1 MSSGQKPHSATAA
14 VVLAAATF
22 CWATSFPAMRALGL
36 HQTALVPGVSS
47 LFLAAVSVLVR
58 FAVAAL
64 ALAVWRGR
72 DFAGFTRLEI
82 WQGAGLGFFG
92 GIGILLQ
99 MDGVIHIAAST
110 SAFLTQ
116 GYCVW
121 VPVVVAWQRREWP
134 SKTLAISCAMVLG
147 GVAVLADLHASD
159 LRLGRGEAETL
170 VASLLFTGQ
179 ILWLERP
186 LFAAGR
192 AVPVTLAM
200 FAVVALLVLPA
211 ALLTGGGPREW
222 AAVCRSGPAAALTVF
237 LTVVCTLVPYTLMN
251 HWQQRMS
258 ATQASLIYACEPL
271 LASVLVLFVPAWL
284 SRLAAVNYPNEVI
297 GAHLLLGG
305 GLVIAANL
313 LVLRQASKKA
323 PATSRPAPGE
333 R

>member
-1 MSSGQKPHSATAA
+1 
-14 VVLAAATF
+14 
-22 CWATSFPAMRALGL
+22 MRALGL
-36 HQTALVPGVSS
+36 HQTALVPGVNS
-47 LFLAAVSVLVR
+47 LFLAAASVSVR
-58 FAVAAL
+58 FALAAL
-64 ALAVWRGR
+64 MLAVWRGR
-72 DFAGFTRLEI
+72 DFARVTRLEI

-92 GIGILLQ
+92 GLGILLQ

-134 SKTLAISCAMVLG
+134 SKTLALSCAMVLG

-159 LRLGRGEAETL
+159 LRLGRGEAETIA
-170 VASLLFTGQ
+170 ASLLFTGQ

-186 LFAAGR
+186 MFAPCR
-192 AVPVTLAM
+192 AVPVTLVM
-200 FAVVALLVLPA
+200 FAAVALLVFPA
-211 ALLTGGGPREW
+211 AIVTGGGLREW
-222 AAVCRSGPAAALTVF
+222 AAVYRTGASAGLTVF

-251 HWQQRMS
+251 HWQQELS

-271 LASVLVLFVPAWL
+271 LASVLVLFVPLWL
-284 SRLAAVNYPNEVI
+284 SRLAAVNYPNEAI

-313 LVLRQASKKA
+313 LVLCQASRKRRTA
-323 PATSRPAPGE
+323 AL
-333 R
+333 